1 MPKKRSRQKTMQSP
15 RKEELEIIAQ
25 ELKEYVREETMLKQ
39 EMRNSKV
46 EAVYSIISNE
56 DNRLH
61 LVMDESG
68 DNQIM
73 AAPSPIEL

>member
-1 MPKKRSRQKTMQSP
+1 MQSP

>member
-1 MPKKRSRQKTMQSP
+1 MQPP
-15 RKEELEIIAQ
+15 REEELEIIAQ
-25 ELKEYVREETMLKQ
+25 ELKEYAREETMLKQ

-68 DNQIM
+68 DYQIM